1 MAAGLTSTPEEA
13 VEYFSEFRSASA
25 RARELARDF
34 AEATSIRRVESG
46 FAVVRAARSGVTK
59 LGATR
64 SSAPRPTIANVAGTP
79 SANTKAPPRPKLQAA
94 KKAPASRKIVRVP
107 TVRAATNTKMSGKK
121 PVAKIVRVPTVQ
133 TATNARTSG
142 KKPVAR
148 KTGLVPGRAIASRP
162 TPQFTAVG
170 RMSRARASRMAYEL
184 RHAFEHMS
192 QKASRAWIQRTLGLF
207 ASVMSRRVENLGV
220 LGLDIA
226 EWLGRELIDASKATL
241 DGKLATHVAGRSSAG
256 KRKLGATA
264 NRMKRQVQG
273 VIVAFKKDPQAVG
286 PELMVASLAAFVS
299 SGGLDGNG
307 GVPDSDITL
316 LGIDAHRSLLTHSI
330 LSGAVIEA
338 GLFSLVDFISRSHRH
353 LPEKHDRYWDVI
365 HSRSKGLAQSGAQG
379 VSLGLAYHLG
389 VDAVLQPGAYHDL
402 PFPMPIEA
410 HQAVLGA
417 NAAAEGLDVRA
428 KTPRSLRGTSKTP
441 ISPPPRSAAPKERDD
456 AATLVGVASILIA
469 WFLGMA

>member
-1 MAAGLTSTPEEA
+1 MATGLTSTQEET
-13 VEYFSEFRSASA
+13 VEFFSEFRSASA
-25 RARELARDF
+25 RARELARDL

-64 SSAPRPTIANVAGTP
+64 SSAPRPKIANVAGTP

-94 KKAPASRKIVRVP
+94 KKAPANRRIVRVP

-121 PVAKIVRVPTVQ
+121 PVT
-133 TATNARTSG
+133 
-142 KKPVAR
+142 R
-148 KTGLVPGRAIASRP
+148 KTGLVPGRAIASSP
-162 TPQFTAVG
+162 TEQFTAVG

-184 RHAFEHMS
+184 RHAFEHMP

-365 HSRSKGLAQSGAQG
+365 HSRSKGLAQSGVQG
-379 VSLGLAYHLG
+379 ISLGLAYHLG

-428 KTPRSLRGTSKTP
+428 KTPRSRRGTSKTT
-441 ISPPPRSAAPKERDD
+441 ITPPPPSAAPKKRDV
-456 AATLVGVASILIA
+456 AATVVGLGAIA
-469 WFLGMA
+469 AWLFGMA